1 MRAERWRQH
10 RSLNSMLQT
19 GGKKKKS
26 LFSTLTLA
34 SSTLNT
40 ANTPH
45 RATQH
50 VLKNQQMRG
59 GKKNTKI
66 PLPMLWN
73 PFHNKRAANKHS
85 SWTLNATLCIR
96 YVIKISTL
104 MSVKSRIQSVL
115 RDIGNQ
121 NLGRMYE
128 QWHHVLSCNRLKR
141 MLTSSISI
149 QSMPELL
156 EMFHGRRGVKSS
168 IW

>member
-1 MRAERWRQH
+1 MATTSFPQQYAANR
-10 RSLNSMLQT
+10 
-19 GGKKKKS
+19 GKKKKS
-26 LFSTLTLA
+26 LFSTSTLA

-73 PFHNKRAANKHS
+73 PFHNKRAANKHK